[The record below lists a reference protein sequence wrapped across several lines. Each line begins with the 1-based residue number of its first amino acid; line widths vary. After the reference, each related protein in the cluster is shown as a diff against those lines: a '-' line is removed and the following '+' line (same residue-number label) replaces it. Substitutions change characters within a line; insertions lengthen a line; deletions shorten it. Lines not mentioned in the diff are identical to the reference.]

1 MRIVVVGASGN
12 LGTALLRRLAREP
25 HAEAIGVSRRRPGAH
40 TRHGA
45 GRPPGRNPYEG
56 VTWHPIDISAV
67 DAPERLTTVFE
78 GADAVVHLGWAL
90 QPNHREDVM
99 AATNVRGTRAVLAA
113 VAVAG
118 VPLVLLAS
126 SVGAYSV
133 GPKHRRVSEDWPTG
147 GVQTSHY
154 ARHKA
159 INERAM
165 DAFEQAHPD
174 VVVTRLRPGLV
185 FQPDA
190 GREIARLFAGP
201 LVPVRALALLRHL
214 PVLPLPTSLISQGVH
229 ADDVAD
235 AFWRAIDRRAGG
247 AFNIA
252 AEPVLGPAE
261 VAAALGVPRTVPI
274 RREVVRA
281 LVSLSWRLRL
291 QATDPGWIDLST
303 SIPVMSTARA
313 REVLGWRPTVS
324 STEALRSL
332 VDAFAGGRGLPASP
346 PLGG

>member
-1 MRIVVVGASGN
+1 MKIVVVGASGN
-12 LGTALLRRLAREP
+12 LGTALLRRLAHEP
-25 HAEAIGVSRRRPGAH
+25 GLERVGVSRR
-40 TRHGA
+40 
-45 GRPPGRNPYEG
+45 PPAPEAEPYRG
-56 VTWHPIDISAV
+56 VAWHPIDISAD
-67 DAPERLTTVFE
+67 DAPARLAAVFA

-90 QPNHREDVM
+90 QPNRHEEVM

-118 VPLVLLAS
+118 VPHVLLAS

-165 DAFEQAHPD
+165 DAFERAQPD
-174 VVVTRLRPGLV
+174 VVLTRLRPGLV

-201 LVPVRALALLRHL
+201 LVPVRALGLLRYL
-214 PVLPLPTSLISQGVH
+214 PALPLPTSLISQGVH

-235 AFWRAIDRRAGG
+235 AFWRAIERRAGG

-281 LVSLSWRLRL
+281 LVAVSWRLHL

-313 REVLGWRPTVS
+313 RTVLDWHPTVS
-324 STEALRSL
+324 STDALRSL
-332 VDAFAGGRGLPASP
+332 VDAFAGDRGLAASP